1 MRILPS
7 KSTMTHIVLVGQ
19 AIDMIGTESTL
30 RLRHVDAPP
39 VGVVDQAT
47 VPSVVPD
54 TQSDAVG
61 HETAPIP
68 PSATTKALC
77 QEPRPPA
84 GPAGSVD
91 HSM

>member
-1 MRILPS
+1 LPTRTLPS

-19 AIDMIGTESTL
+19 AIDAIGTESTL
-30 RLRHVDAPP
+30 RLCHVDAPP

-54 TQSDAVG
+54 AHSDAVG
-61 HETAPIP
+61 HETVPMP
-68 PSATTKALC
+68 PSGTTNALC
-77 QEPRPPA
+77 QEPRPRTV
-84 GPAGSVD
+84 GSVD